1 MTNMTTYRLTESK
14 LRRLISEA
22 VDSARIQARIEQE
35 YGGYERG
42 LTWSTLYVE
51 MAADY
56 MAKELGISKMTVV
69 ALVYGK
75 QTGFHAGRADV
86 IGNRV
91 QHGFPLLYISLQSV
105 SVRCSDPGKGT

>member
-22 VDSARIQARIEQE
+22 MDSARIQACIEQE

-56 MAKELGISKMTVV
+56 MAKELGMNKRAVLGE
-69 ALVYGK
+69 LVNFIENRLDG
-75 QTGFHAGRADV
+75 TLWNGRDSQADV
-86 IGNRV
+86 
-91 QHGFPLLYISLQSV
+91 HV
-105 SVRCSDPGKGT
+105 SPQDSRDWIDPEA